1 MLSAHL
7 TTSMAK
13 PPPRSKLATRYGGA
27 RYGTPRYGWSHPAPE
42 RPGTRGF

>member
-13 PPPRSKLATRYGGA
+13 PPPRSKQATRYGRA
-27 RYGTPRYGWSHPAPE
+27 RYGTPVYGWTPPAPQ
-42 RPGTRGF
+42 RPGTRCF